1 MVSQS
6 DWSSGALCSIPGA
19 IIAIVLFSSTVH
31 IIEPGHVGITVEMG
45 TIGRDIRTPGV
56 QLTAPWH
63 RLITFS
69 TKRDIVEQKLIVPTQ
84 DGLNVELE
92 VALIYY
98 LNQTEVRSLY
108 TTFGTEYVKKLV
120 APTLASA
127 SRSATSQAETK
138 SLYTVGRVAIVNQL
152 EHDIKQSLEKHGIV
166 MDQILLKSIL
176 LPKSVRDAIDR
187 KVQAQQDSERM
198 EFILA
203 KEKQEAERKA
213 VEAKGIADF
222 QRIVSA
228 QISDGLLRWK
238 GIEATERLAASEN
251 AKMVFIGNGKD
262 ALPAVL
268 AGGDK

>member
-1 MVSQS
+1 M
-6 DWSSGALCSIPGA
+6 
-19 IIAIVLFSSTVH
+19 
-31 IIEPGHVGITVEMG
+31 
-45 TIGRDIRTPGV
+45 R
-56 QLTAPWH
+56 
-63 RLITFS
+63 
-69 TKRDIVEQKLIVPTQ
+69 
-84 DGLNVELE
+84 N
-92 VALIYY
+92 
-98 LNQTEVRSLY
+98 LY
-108 TTFGTEYVKKLV
+108 VTFGTDYVKKLI
-120 APTLASA
+120 APSLASV

-152 EHDIKQSLEKHGIV
+152 ERELKRTLDKYGII
-166 MDQILLKSIL
+166 MDQILLKSIV

-187 KVQAQQDSERM
+187 KVQAQQDAERM
-198 EFILA
+198 EFVLA
-203 KEKQEAERKA
+203 KEQQEAARKA

-238 GIEATERLAASEN
+238 GIEATEKLAASEN

>member
-1 MVSQS
+1 MVPNT
-6 DWSSGALCSIPGA
+6 SSSCA
-19 IIAIVLFSSTVH
+19 
-31 IIEPGHVGITVEMG
+31 
-45 TIGRDIRTPGV
+45 
-56 QLTAPWH
+56 
-63 RLITFS
+63 
-69 TKRDIVEQKLIVPTQ
+69 
-84 DGLNVELE
+84 
-92 VALIYY
+92 
-98 LNQTEVRSLY
+98 
-108 TTFGTEYVKKLV
+108 
-120 APTLASA
+120 TLASEPFGHKPGQTK
-127 SRSATSQAETK
+127 SSTRSAA
-138 SLYTVGRVAIVNQL
+138 AIVNQL